1 VASSESEILV
11 LVVNN
16 NNNNNNNKVG
26 LCFVLKLCT
35 YRKEFYYSFNVL
47 DFLNSFIAI

>member
-16 NNNNNNNKVG
+16 NNNNNKVG
-26 LCFVLKLCT
+26 LSFVLKLCT